1 MKKPL
6 KVLAKAAIGAGAA
19 YLAVGEVMYEGVL
32 NIPLNH
38 FIRRNGAFE
47 NADENDF
54 WANNKLRQ
62 EADAWYDAKA
72 AGDTVLASD
81 RIKRNTFAKVYF
93 ADEKSDK
100 WAIVIHGYSSSPRGM
115 AHYAKVYFE
124 HGFNVL
130 MPHMIGHGSDKS
142 SYTSMGYYDKLIILD
157 WIDYIVGLNKD
168 AKIVIHGVSMGAA
181 TTMMVTGENLPSN
194 VVAAVEDCGFTS
206 AYEEY
211 ASQVGPMFHLP
222 AAPVLTAANIVSK
235 ARRNFDFKE
244 AAPIKAIVHSKTPT
258 LFIHGDADK
267 FVPYEMMQ
275 PLYEACGAPDKDM
288 LTIPGAFHTASAF
301 FDNELYWNK
310 VKEFIGKYIEF

>member
-6 KVLAKAAIGAGAA
+6 KVLAKTAIGAGAA
-19 YLAVGEVMYEGVL
+19 YLVMGELMYEGVL

-47 NADENDF
+47 NDNENEYWSTND
-54 WANNKLRQ
+54 LRR
-62 EADAWYDAKA
+62 EGEEWFDAKS

-81 RIKRNTFAKVYF
+81 RLKRNTFAKVF
-93 ADEKSDK
+93 FQDEKSDK
-100 WAIVIHGYSSSPRGM
+100 WAIVIHGYSSRPRGM

-124 HGFNVL
+124 HGFNVI

-157 WIDYIVGLNKD
+157 WIDYIVSLNKD
-168 AKIVIHGVSMGAA
+168 SKIVLHGVSMGAA
-181 TTMMVTGENLPSN
+181 TTMMATGENLPSN
-194 VVAAVEDCGFTS
+194 VVAAVEDCGYTS

-222 AAPVLTAANIVSK
+222 AGPVLAAGNIVSK
-235 ARRNFDFKE
+235 IRRNFDFKE
-244 AAPIKAIVHSKTPT
+244 ASPIKAIVHSKTPT
-258 LFIHGDADK
+258 LFIHGDADT
-267 FVPYEMMQ
+267 FVPPSMM
-275 PLYEACGAPDKDM
+275 PELFEACGAPDKDM
-288 LTIPGAFHTASAF
+288 FFVPGAFHTASAF
-301 FDNELYWNK
+301 FDNELYWGK